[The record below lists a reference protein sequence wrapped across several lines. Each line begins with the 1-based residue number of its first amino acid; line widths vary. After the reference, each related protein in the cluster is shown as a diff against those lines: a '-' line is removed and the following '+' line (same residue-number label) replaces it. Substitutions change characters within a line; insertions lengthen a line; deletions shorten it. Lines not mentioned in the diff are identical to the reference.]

1 MPIRIS
7 PCVRPICCE
16 PVDSTHPDTQGTGR
30 RKGEAVARFTVHS
43 DADGQVDTDKVE
55 AIEGAFAV
63 ASGSPGHA
71 HVYVRLS
78 ESISCAGHDALG
90 KALGAY
96 AVGADA
102 DCKFSDNDLLRPPG
116 TLNHKRAARGG
127 EPTPVTWLV
136 KP

>member
-1 MPIRIS
+1 
-7 PCVRPICCE
+7 
-16 PVDSTHPDTQGTGR
+16 
-30 RKGEAVARFTVHS
+30 VHS

-55 AIEGAFAV
+55 ATEGAFAV

-116 TLNHKRAARGG
+116 TRVRVDALRRATVGG
-127 EPTPVTWLV
+127 GTRIHCR
-136 KP
+136 